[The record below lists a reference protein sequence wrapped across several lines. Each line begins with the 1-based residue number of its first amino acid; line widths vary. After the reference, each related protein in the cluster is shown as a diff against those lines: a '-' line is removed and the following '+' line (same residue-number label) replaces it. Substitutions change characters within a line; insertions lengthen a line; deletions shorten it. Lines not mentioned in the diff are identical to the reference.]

1 MLLRKKVIILNYMS
15 IYEERPE
22 VPKPI
27 QEANIKLPTESP
39 YLHLSDIL
47 ATQLEFEDS
56 VLYLNDEITEHT
68 LVDLMIRIRRLLN
81 YRTTDKYK
89 GNENDPINLIINSPG
104 GEIHEMM
111 GIIDY
116 LTSLSVNI
124 NTICRG
130 KAFSAAA
137 VILTLGSGTRMM
149 SGNSTIMFHQ
159 ASSMIS
165 GKLTDV
171 TATVDFVK
179 KVEQDIYNMLAEK
192 TKKDAAWWKDHM
204 RSDLY
209 LTADKALEYGVI
221 DQII

>member
-1 MLLRKKVIILNYMS
+1 MS

-22 VPKPI
+22 APKQVTPPKEDI
-27 QEANIKLPTESP
+27 NFEIRTESP
-39 YLHLSDIL
+39 YAQLSDIL
-47 ATQLEFEDS
+47 AVQLEFEDS
-56 VLYLNDEITEHT
+56 VIYLNDEITEHT
-68 LVDLMIRIRRLLN
+68 LVDLMIRIRRLLQF
-81 YRTTDKYK
+81 RETTTFK
-89 GNENDPINLIINSPG
+89 GSKDDPINLIINSPG

-111 GIIDY
+111 GIVDY
-116 LTSLSVNI
+116 LNSLNIKI

-137 VILTLGSGTRMM
+137 VILTLGSGLRMM
-149 SGNSTIMFHQ
+149 SKRSTIMFHQ

-179 KVEQDIYNMLAEK
+179 QVEQDIYNMLAER

-209 LTADKALEYGVI
+209 LTADTALEYGVI

>member
-1 MLLRKKVIILNYMS
+1 MNDLYN
-15 IYEERPE
+15 ERPIKPKQQEELIQPTQE
-22 VPKPI
+22 V
-27 QEANIKLPTESP
+27 SP
-39 YLHLSDIL
+39 YQELNDIL
-47 ATQLEFEDS
+47 ANQIELDDS
-56 VLYLNDEITEHT
+56 VIYLNDEIESHS
-68 LVDLMIRIRRLLN
+68 LFDLMIRVRRILK
-81 YRTTDKYK
+81 YRQTPAYK
-89 GNENDPINLIINSPG
+89 GDLNAPVNLMINSPG
-104 GEIHEMM
+104 GDIHEMM

-116 LTSLSVNI
+116 LKSLDVKV

-130 KAFSAAA
+130 KAFSAAS
-137 VILTLGSGTRMM
+137 VILTCGTGMRMV
-149 SGNSTIMFHQ
+149 SKNSTIMFHQ

-179 KVEQDIYNMLAEK
+179 KVEQDIYDMLAEK